1 MDEVSK
7 FAKHLRFFSDVY
19 SNAETELSKI
29 YAVLMGKLV
38 TFPYRTKI
46 RVPRCIIEETRK

>member
-7 FAKHLRFFSDVY
+7 FTKHLHFFSDVY

-38 TFPYRTKI
+38 TFP
-46 RVPRCIIEETRK
+46 

>member
-1 MDEVSK
+1 MCSCTLLGVQFFFMDEVSK
-7 FAKHLRFFSDVY
+7 FTKHLHFFSDVY

-38 TFPYRTKI
+38 TFP
-46 RVPRCIIEETRK
+46 